1 MRTKGS
7 YSKNRGFV
15 LVTVII
21 FGGILMTGGILA
33 LRSAKMILEESM
45 ITAERLRIENAA
57 AQASALAGEW
67 FRLNIK
73 HMDKEN
79 YFALSAA
86 PAAALD
92 LDFPAAFF
100 EIMEEEYP
108 DYNFSCR
115 TLDLHYS
122 DENTAAADLLR
133 VPRIPPGGTAENA
146 VERAYIQK
154 VTVTPI
160 DNKNAAYTHTK
171 SLRAIKEASGDIR
184 CVVVGVTD

>member
-1 MRTKGS
+1 MRIKGS
-7 YSKNRGFV
+7 CSKNRGFV
-15 LVTVII
+15 LAAVLII
-21 FGGILMTGGILA
+21 GGILTACTILA
-33 LRSAKMILEESM
+33 LRSAKMMHEECM

-57 AQASALAGEW
+57 AQASALAEEW
-67 FRLNIK
+67 FRINIK
-73 HMDKEN
+73 KMDEEN
-79 YFALSAA
+79 YFSLSAE

-92 LDFPAAFF
+92 LDFPATFF
-100 EIMEEEYP
+100 KIMEEEYP

-122 DENTAAADLLR
+122 DENAAAAGLLR
-133 VPRIPPGGTAENA
+133 VPRIPPGETEKNA

-171 SLRAIKEASGDIR
+171 SLRAIKNASGDIR
-184 CVVVGVTD
+184 CVVVGLTD